1 MSENLS
7 VKNNKSN
14 TADINPPAASE
25 PEVDYQKQAE
35 EYLALAQRAR
45 ADYQNLKKDTEKKIA
60 DYLISANSEILRELL
75 PLVDYF
81 KHAFCQV
88 PAELKGSDWVEGIRH
103 IQSKLEQVLAYF
115 GVKEME
121 VIGEKFNP
129 ALHEAVGGVENTGQE
144 HGIIVEELRSGFF
157 LHDKVLQAARV
168 KIAK

>member
-1 MSENLS
+1 MLEDSL
-7 VKNNKSN
+7 VKNNNDDSINIQSDEKS
-14 TADINPPAASE
+14 T
-25 PEVDYQKQAE
+25 PEVDYKKQAD
-35 EYLALAQRAR
+35 EYLALCQRAR

-60 DYLISANSEILRELL
+60 EYLVSANSEILHELL

-81 KHAFCQV
+81 KHAFRHI
-88 PAELKGSDWVEGIRH
+88 PTELKGSDWVEGIRH

-129 ALHEAVGGVENTGQE
+129 ELHEAAGEVVNTGQE
-144 HGIIVEELRSGFF
+144 HGVIVEELRSGFI